1 MQKFL
6 RSIYNMNPTITDDMN
21 RWFEVE
27 CQTMMVSGPI
37 WLITQV
43 QAAHGN
49 HGNNQEHKYC
59 LTRYSQFIIQNMAT
73 MNQSLWLEEIGAS

>member
-1 MQKFL
+1 MDNESKKVM

-59 LTRYSQFIIQNMAT
+59 LTRYSQYGDHEPKFMVGRN
-73 MNQSLWLEEIGAS
+73 WC